1 MKLAQKREVA
11 DLRKLGWQQEKVEGL
26 TLIDDR
32 TLAVINDNDF
42 GLQAKLVNAEP
53 KGKKIGDYQL
63 DKQGGLS
70 LDGKAV
76 STSIELRLLD
86 KPESLSELWVLKLP
100 QPLK

>member
-1 MKLAQKREVA
+1 M
-11 DLRKLGWQQEKVEGL
+11 
-26 TLIDDR
+26 
-32 TLAVINDNDF
+32 
-42 GLQAKLVNAEP
+42 NAEP

>member
-1 MKLAQKREVA
+1 VKLAQKREVV

-26 TLIDDR
+26 SLIDDR

-42 GLQAKLVNAEP
+42 GLQAKLVDAQP
-53 KGKKIGDYQL
+53 KAKKIGDYQL
-63 DKQGGLS
+63 DKQGSLS

-76 STSIELRLLD
+76 STRIELQPLE
-86 KPESLSELWVLKLP
+86 KPESLSELWVLTLP